1 MPITS
6 EPVPIPPFCK
16 RLQIA
21 LMVVSTVHVRNMRYV
36 VGRDRQAAAGQLI
49 INIIYLFDNFLWKNI
64 SPTPTKSHVF
74 VAPVD
79 TLDTLYVY

>member
-21 LMVVSTVHVRNMRYV
+21 LMVASTIQVRNMRYV
-36 VGRDRQAAAGQLI
+36 VGRNRQAAAGQLI
-49 INIIYLFDNFLWKNI
+49 ITFVYLLINFVYLFNI
-64 SPTPTKSHVF
+64 FGEKYFP
-74 VAPVD
+74 D
-79 TLDTLYVY
+79 ILG